1 MTGFNRGFRLAVAVL
16 ALALAAPVGAQE
28 NLDSGKSG
36 AQLYASDCAICH
48 KSPQGLAKAGG
59 LFGLSG
65 FLQQHYTASRESA
78 TVIAKYL
85 ESFGNAPAPAKRV
98 GKRKGKSKSD
108 EKAKADE
115 KKPETAKPSEA
126 KTNGKP
132 AGSKTTEPK
141 NSESKSGDAKPSKP
155 KEAEA
160 KASKPKP
167 AAASAAKPKK
177 PENTD

>member
-16 ALALAAPVGAQE
+16 AFALTAPAGAQE

-36 AQLYASDCAICH
+36 AQLFASDCAICH
-48 KSPQGLAKAGG
+48 KSPQSLAKAGG
-59 LFGLSG
+59 LFGLSS

-78 TVIAKYL
+78 AVVAKYL
-85 ESFGNAPAPAKRV
+85 ESFGNTPAPAKRV
-98 GKRKGKSKSD
+98 GKRKAKGD
-108 EKAKADE
+108 DKAKADE
-115 KKPETAKPSEA
+115 KKPETAKPGEEKSSA
-126 KTNGKP
+126 KP
-132 AGSKTTEPK
+132 AGAKSTEPK
-141 NSESKSGDAKPSKP
+141 NSESKSGDANSSKP
-155 KEAEA
+155 KRAEA

>member
-59 LFGLSG
+59 LLGLSS

-78 TVIAKYL
+78 ATVAKYL
-85 ESFGNAPAPAKRV
+85 ESLGNAPAPAKRV
-98 GKRKGKSKSD
+98 GKRKAKSD
-108 EKAKADE
+108 DKAKADE
-115 KKPETAKPSEA
+115 KKPETAKPGEEKSTA
-126 KTNGKP
+126 KP
-132 AGSKTTEPK
+132 AGGKSTEPK
-141 NSESKSGDAKPSKP
+141 NSESKSDDAKSSKP
-155 KEAEA
+155 KAAEA

-177 PENTD
+177 PENAD